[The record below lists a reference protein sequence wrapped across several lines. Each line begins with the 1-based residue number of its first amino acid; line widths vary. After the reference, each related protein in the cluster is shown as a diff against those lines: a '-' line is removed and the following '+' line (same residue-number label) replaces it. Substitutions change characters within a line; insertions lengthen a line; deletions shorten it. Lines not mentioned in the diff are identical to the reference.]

1 MLPGFFSSVF
11 FSFGSAPDLEDSG
24 FFALGFDW
32 AGGGSCF
39 FVSGGF
45 VCVNNSDEDVA
56 STNASTNPTRQCK
69 FKPNLPIWLRSQLR
83 LKAFSD
89 VLPANE

>member
-11 FSFGSAPDLEDSG
+11 FSFGSALDFEGSG

-39 FVSGGF
+39 FVSGDF
-45 VCVNNSDEDVA
+45 VCVNNSDENVA

-69 FKPNLPIWLRSQLR
+69 FKLNLPI
-83 LKAFSD
+83 
-89 VLPANE
+89 